1 MFYFFHRIVYDE
13 PNNRDHSRLAFVNP
27 VPRKDVR
34 VNGYVTYLIK
44 EAKSINNSTPNGPR
58 EYNETTQMKS
68 KFALNSLILASCFPD
83 GNYRYAPASKID
95 LNMIQ
100 FGGDAG
106 TRNQKYNN

>member
-1 MFYFFHRIVYDE
+1 M
-13 PNNRDHSRLAFVNP
+13 
-27 VPRKDVR
+27 R

>member
-1 MFYFFHRIVYDE
+1 M
-13 PNNRDHSRLAFVNP
+13 NP

-34 VNGYVTYLIK
+34 VNGYVTYLIN

-83 GNYRYAPASKID
+83 GNYRYAPASNID

>member
-1 MFYFFHRIVYDE
+1 M
-13 PNNRDHSRLAFVNP
+13 NP

-44 EAKSINNSTPNGPR
+44 EEKSINNSTPNSPH

-83 GNYRYAPASKID
+83 GIYRYSPGSKID
-95 LNMIQ
+95 LKMIQ
-100 FGGDAG
+100 FVSDAG
-106 TRNQKYNN
+106 IRIQIQSLI